1 MIGMRETDMA
11 VSFRLLFSPFTLLT
25 TDGVFGDFPVR
36 ASLWLSVLLV
46 LVRGSHQKG
55 PVFRVSHGPVAG
67 HCLSGIVYAHIR
79 KMYV

>member
-1 MIGMRETDMA
+1 MV

-36 ASLWLSVLLV
+36 ASLWRSVL

-55 PVFRVSHGPVAG
+55 PVLRVSHGSVAG
-67 HCLSGIVYAHIR
+67 HYLSGIVYAHIR